1 MKCLTMDMFYVKLD
15 MKSSCKINPNL
26 YYFELFF
33 FILAMNKTNDKIN
46 QATNPTLNPTSQVF
60 S

>member
-1 MKCLTMDMFYVKLD
+1 M
-15 MKSSCKINPNL
+15 INCNL